1 MPYCCINKTKLFDR
15 RQKFGVFYPSFLCNL
30 FSPIAV
36 KLLFLH
42 QWDFTDQVKYN
53 KTFYMLLFSTKTGW
67 EIRKK
72 IWLFS
77 WGEILINLLFS
88 QNGRKQ
94 SRRSWFSFSFINFNT
109 FIDDLRKKHLVEF
122 KSTKHRH
129 RSLAVLI
136 LRPFFRI
143 YWSLLII
150 IFSTGAESLFII
162 PRNIISLLHFP
173 NFY

>member
-1 MPYCCINKTKLFDR
+1 
-15 RQKFGVFYPSFLCNL
+15 
-30 FSPIAV
+30 
-36 KLLFLH
+36 
-42 QWDFTDQVKYN
+42 
-53 KTFYMLLFSTKTGW
+53 MLLFSTKTGW

-77 WGEILINLLFS
+77 WGEILINLIFF

-143 YWSLLII
+143 SSHHYFFNWRRVPFHYSMKNYIVITFSQFLL
-150 IFSTGAESLFII
+150 ALFIDSTEI
-162 PRNIISLLHFP
+162 QF
-173 NFY
+173 F

>member
-1 MPYCCINKTKLFDR
+1 M
-15 RQKFGVFYPSFLCNL
+15 Q
-30 FSPIAV
+30 
-36 KLLFLH
+36 LLFLH
-42 QWDFTDQVKYN
+42 QWDFMDQVKYN
-53 KTFYMLLFSTKTGW
+53 KTFYILLFSTKTGW

-77 WGEILINLLFS
+77 WGEILINLIFF

-136 LRPFFRI
+136 LRPFLGFI
-143 YWSLLII
+143 DL
-150 IFSTGAESLFII
+150 FSSLFFQLAQNPFSLFHETLCRYYIFPI
-162 PRNIISLLHFP
+162 FISTFHRLDRNTIFLMTAFYVLLCYDFSD
-173 NFY
+173 FLFFFSR